1 MAIDYLM
8 ISHIRATYMLH
19 FGMIRRSV
27 ADDMVN
33 QIDKII
39 KKGITKLYED
49 HPKEKKQIMFS
60 IRKTNRRF
68 DNLMI

>member
-1 MAIDYLM
+1 MV
-8 ISHIRATYMLH
+8 
-19 FGMIRRSV
+19 RRSI
-27 ADDMVN
+27 AEEMINLTDR
-33 QIDKII
+33 II
-39 KKGITKLYED
+39 KKAITKLYED